1 MSSNFNLN
9 RQKCWS
15 CEYFCG
21 KRQIKNGLLMGTSVQ
36 SDATGIYGCKRGTKG
51 VR

>member
-9 RQKCWS
+9 KQKCSS

-36 SDATGIYGCKRGTKG
+36 NDATGIYGCKRGTKG